1 MREPV
6 LVALMHLFAL
16 AESLHLKA
24 FSTKGRTIASTFLK
38 NISCSGEFIKL
49 YEDYLDFYKR
59 ELKENESPG
68 IRELMVK
75 RLGKKLCRELILQE
89 RLVVLIRLTESFL
102 QHERLSKDELTFL
115 ESIATE
121 FNISVEDRNAV
132 FEFAQGLT
140 AEWKDTS
147 TLLVIEKPGKES
159 SEELEGAWIE
169 QNKPLTGTAERVIAR
184 AGLDGKIEIL
194 HLPGARA
201 FLFKYTGTS
210 ELFINQQKVESGLLY
225 LLTDGSIIR
234 GNTISPVYF
243 SEIISRFYQTNKPKI
258 VLQGKDVSYSF
269 GQNGKGIAPF
279 SFYEESGHLV
289 GIIGGSGVG
298 KSTLLRLLNGQ
309 LPLKSGTISINGY
322 DLHRNKFRLQ
332 GMIGYVPQ
340 DDLLFE
346 ELTVY
351 QNLFFNACLCF
362 GNMSKKEVA
371 GITQKML
378 QELDLEEIKDLK
390 VGNPLTNII
399 SGGQRKR
406 LNIGLEL
413 MREPSILLVDEPTSG
428 LSSTDAEKVML
439 LLREQANKGK
449 LVIINIHQPSS
460 SIFRLFDSIWVLDQ
474 GGFPVYTGNPIE
486 AIHYFKSIAFHANAL
501 ENECPTCGNIDTEQ
515 ILRILDAREIDEKGN
530 LLGKRRRKPE
540 EWYRLYKEN
549 IPQNHDQKAERSFL
563 PRNKSGIP
571 NETRQLVVF
580 SKRNLLSKIG
590 NIQYLV
596 VAFLEAPLL
605 ALILAWFTRYET
617 DAGYLF
623 SENKNIPQYLFMAVV
638 VALFIGL
645 TISAEEI
652 IKDRRILLRE
662 SFLNLSWFSYINSK
676 VFFLFALSAVQTM
689 LFVLVGNFVLGN
701 SDMIPAYWIVLFSTA
716 CFANLLGLNLSS
728 GLKSVIAVYI
738 SIPLLLVPQLLF
750 SGVIV
755 SFDDL
760 HKSLTRRTVVPV
772 IGEIMA
778 SRWAYEALAVEQFSH
793 NAFQKHFF
801 KAEQEISD
809 AGFKINFLIPRLE
822 NITQATLRKLNDS
835 AAFYERQN
843 NLKLLYNEIKNFP
856 KYNGLYPFEYIDS
869 LNMQSFNETTGDE
882 LLDYLTYVRL
892 QFLGK
897 LEEGNRL
904 KDSIYNS
911 LLTRL
916 GENGVYRLKTGSYN
930 SRLADIVQNKNDL
943 VKYIEVDNRII
954 PKKDP
959 IYVLPES
966 DYGRAHFY
974 AAYKRLNGQY
984 IDTLWFNLVVLWLMS
999 FVLYAIL
1006 LVNGVAKTLEFFS
1019 MRINYTKRI
1028 RR

>member
-24 FSTKGRTIASTFLK
+24 FSAKGRAIAASFVK
-38 NISCSGEFIKL
+38 NIARSGEFIKL
-49 YEDYLDFYKR
+49 YDDYLDFYKR

-102 QHERLSKDELTFL
+102 QHEKLSKTELAFL

-121 FNISVEDRNAV
+121 FHISVEDRNAL
-132 FEFAQGLT
+132 FDFAQGLT

-147 TLLVIEKPGKES
+147 SLLVIEKPGAES
-159 SEELEGAWIE
+159 SDELEGAWIE

-184 AGLDGKIEIL
+184 AGLNGKIEIL
-194 HLPGARA
+194 HLSDARA
-201 FLFKYTGTS
+201 ILFKYTGTS

-234 GNTISPVYF
+234 GNNISPVYF
-243 SEIISRFYQTNKPKI
+243 SEIISRFYQTDKPKI
-258 VLQGKDVSYSF
+258 VLQGKNVSYSF
-269 GQNGKGIAPF
+269 GPNGKGIAPF

-309 LPLKSGTISINGY
+309 LPLKSGTITINGY
-322 DLHRNKFRLQ
+322 DLHRDKFRLQ

-351 QNLFFNACLCF
+351 QNLFYNACLCF
-362 GNMSKKEVA
+362 GSMSKGE
-371 GITQKML
+371 ITAITRKML
-378 QELDLEEIKDLK
+378 RELDLEEIKDLK
-390 VGNPLTNII
+390 VGSPLNNII

-439 LLREQANKGK
+439 LLRELANKGK
-449 LVIINIHQPSS
+449 LVIVNIHQPSS
-460 SIFRLFDSIWVLDQ
+460 NIFRLFDNIWVLDQ
-474 GGFPVYTGNPIE
+474 GGFPVYSGNPIE
-486 AIHYFKSIAFHANAL
+486 AVHYFKSIAFHANAL
-501 ENECPTCGNIDTEQ
+501 ENECPVCGNIDTDQ
-515 ILRILDAREIDEKGN
+515 ILRILEAREIDEQGR
-530 LLGKRRRKPE
+530 LLGKRRRQPE

-549 IPQNHDQKAERSFL
+549 IPQNHDLKAEKSLL
-563 PRNKSGIP
+563 PRHASGIP
-571 NETRQLVVF
+571 DETRQLVVF
-580 SKRNLLSKIG
+580 SKRNFLSKIG
-590 NIQYLV
+590 NIQYLI

-617 DAGYLF
+617 DAGYFF
-623 SENKNIPQYLFMAVV
+623 SENKNVPQYLFMAVV

-662 SFLNLSWFSYINSK
+662 SYLNLSWFSYINSK
-676 VFFLFALSAVQTM
+676 VFYLFGLSAIQTM
-689 LFVLVGNFVLGN
+689 LFVLVGNIVLGN
-701 SDMIPAYWIVLFSTA
+701 PEMIPAYWIVLFSTA

-809 AGFKINFLIPRLE
+809 AGFKVNFLIPRLE
-822 NITQATLRKLNDS
+822 NVAQATIRKLNDS
-835 AAFYERQN
+835 AAFHERQN
-843 NLKLLYNEIKNFP
+843 NLKLLYNEIKKFP
-856 KYNGLYPFEYIDS
+856 ENNGLYPFEYIDS
-869 LNMQSFNETTGDE
+869 LKIQSFNETIGEE

-892 QFLGK
+892 QFLGR
-897 LEEGNRL
+897 LEEGNRQ

-916 GENGVYRLKTGSYN
+916 GEDGVYRLKSRSHN
-930 SRLADIVQNKNDL
+930 SRLADIVQNKNEL
-943 VKYIEVDNRII
+943 VKFIEVNNHII

-984 IDTLWFNLVVLWLMS
+984 IDTLWFNLVVLWLMT
-999 FVLYAIL
+999 FILYAIL
-1006 LVNGVAKTLEFFS
+1006 LTNGLAGTLDYFS
-1019 MRINYTKRI
+1019 REIKNISRI

>member
-24 FSTKGRTIASTFLK
+24 FSAKGRTIAASFLR
-38 NISCSGEFIKL
+38 NISRSEEFIKL
-49 YEDYLDFYKR
+49 YDDYLDFYER

-68 IRELMVK
+68 LQELMVK
-75 RLGKKLCRELILQE
+75 RLGKKLCRELMLPE

-102 QHERLSKDELTFL
+102 QDGQLSTSELSFL
-115 ESIATE
+115 ESIANE
-121 FNISVEDRNAV
+121 FNITIADTKALLD
-132 FEFAQGLT
+132 FAQGLT
-140 AEWKDTS
+140 AEWKDRS
-147 TLLVIEKPGKES
+147 SLLVIESPETES
-159 SEELEGAWIE
+159 SDELEGAWIE
-169 QNKPLTGTAERVIAR
+169 QNKPISGIRDKVITR
-184 AGLDGKIEIL
+184 EGLVGKIEIL
-194 HLPGARA
+194 HLSDARVI
-201 FLFKYTGTS
+201 LFKYSGSS
-210 ELFINQQKVESGLLY
+210 ELFINQQKAEPGLLY
-225 LLTDGSIIR
+225 LLTDGCIIR
-234 GNTISPVYF
+234 GNNVSPVYF
-243 SEIISRFYQTNKPKI
+243 SEIIGRFYQADKPKI
-258 VLQGKDVSYSF
+258 ILQGKDISFSF
-269 GQNGKGIAPF
+269 GQKGTGIAPF
-279 SFYEESGHLV
+279 SFCEESGHLV

-309 LPLKSGTISINGY
+309 LPLKSGTITINGY
-322 DLHRNKFRLQ
+322 DLHRDKFRLQ

-351 QNLFFNACLCF
+351 QNLFYNACLCF
-362 GNMSKKEVA
+362 GNMSKQEIT
-371 GITQKML
+371 GIVNKTIS
-378 QELDLEEIKDLK
+378 ELGLEEIRDLK
-390 VGNPLTNII
+390 VGTPLNNIL

-413 MREPSILLVDEPTSG
+413 MREPSVLLVDEPTSG
-428 LSSTDAEKVML
+428 LSSTDAERVML

-460 SIFRLFDSIWVLDQ
+460 NIFRLFDSIWVLDR
-474 GGFPVYTGNPIE
+474 GGYPVYAGNPIE
-486 AIHYFKSIAFHANAL
+486 AVHYFKTIAFHANAL
-501 ENECPTCGNIDTEQ
+501 ENECPVCGNIDTEQ
-515 ILRILDAREIDEKGN
+515 ILRILEAREIDEQGK
-530 LLGKRRRKPE
+530 LLGKRRRQPE

-549 IPQNHDQKAERSFL
+549 ILQNDEPKAEKSLL
-563 PRNKSGIP
+563 PRHVSGIP
-571 NETRQLVVF
+571 SETRQMVVF

-590 NIQYLV
+590 NIQYLII
-596 VAFLEAPLL
+596 AFLEAPLL

-617 DAGYLF
+617 ESGYFF
-623 SENKNIPQYLFMAVV
+623 SENKNIPQYLFMAVI

-662 SFLNLSWFSYINSK
+662 SYLNLSWFSYINSK
-676 VFFLFALSAVQTM
+676 VMYLFALSAIQTM
-689 LFVLVGNFVLGN
+689 LFALVGNLILGN
-701 SDMIPAYWIVLFSTA
+701 HDMIPAYWMVLFSTA

-728 GLKSVIAVYI
+728 GLKSVIAIYI
-738 SIPLLLVPQLLF
+738 TVPLLLVPQLLF

-760 HKSLTRRTVVPV
+760 HKSLTRRTVVPI

-801 KAEQEISD
+801 KAEQEISE
-809 AGFKINFLIPRLE
+809 AGFNINFLIPRLE
-822 NITQATLRKLNDS
+822 NVTRTTIRKLNDS
-835 AAFYERQN
+835 AAFHEREN
-843 NLKLLYNEIKNFP
+843 NLKLLQNEVKKFP
-856 KYNGLYPFEYIDS
+856 EYNGLYPFEYADS
-869 LNMQSFNETTGDE
+869 MNAHAFSETIGEE

-897 LEEGNRL
+897 LEEGNRM
-904 KDSIYNS
+904 KDSVYNS
-911 LLTRL
+911 LLARV
-916 GENGVYRLKTGSYN
+916 GEDGIYRLKSRSHN
-930 SRLADIVQNKNDL
+930 NRLAEVVQNKNDL

-984 IDTLWFNLVVLWLMS
+984 IDTLWFNLVVIWLMT
-999 FVLYAIL
+999 FILYAIL
-1006 LVNGVAKTLEFFS
+1006 LTNGLAKILEYFG
-1019 MRINYTKRI
+1019 RKTRP
-1028 RR
+1028 